1 MLLAVVLMFS
11 SLPFSVSADE
21 VSSELPTESTVE
33 SQPKESQAEETEES
47 PPPAENAIIL
57 SDSSGDVPVLYAQDP
72 FNTVKAEVEGGTNYM
87 TSVGVTRESIVRE
100 LEAHEDDNYYL
111 GTPYVGGD
119 AQSPNGDASYNSGTV
134 GMNCAG
140 FISYVLRKAGL
151 DAETTMEIMHRTPVN
166 QYGSGLPYDW
176 LAGASNYKNLVEN
189 GNISAYAF
197 RTKQELLSSG
207 LAEKGDIILM
217 WWSNSPGADGADNHI
232 GFFWGKASDDDV
244 MWHSGTEPGSGNQI
258 SAITP
263 KTPGSFYILIKIEPL
278 QPKDYQVTL
287 TKTSADVS
295 ITQGNSAYSLAG
307 ATYNVYKG
315 TSGTGSVVA
324 TFTTD
329 LAGHATLSTPLEDG
343 TYSVKEV
350 TPPKGYKLD
359 EKIYT
364 FTING
369 ADTSLNVEDEPG
381 TLTLILKKADSQ
393 TGSTPQG
400 NASLAGAVYQVSYQK
415 GGQTVTE
422 ELTSDA
428 SGNLGTLEGIPFG
441 TVTVKELTAPE
452 GYRLDTEVHTY
463 TVDGSQLT
471 GDVYELEVTDL
482 EEDVQRGGLII
493 QKLDSQ
499 TGTTPQGDASLE
511 GISFE
516 IVNQSQNPVVVN
528 GRTAQPGQVA
538 MTITTNASGVASTG
552 ENALPYGDYTV
563 REVASN
569 DSMFKTFDEEIS
581 VTISEDGQTLTYEV
595 ENEVVRGGIDIEKQ
609 DSQTGSTPQGNAS
622 FAGIDFEVINRSAN
636 PVVVDGQ
643 TYAVGDVVM
652 TITTDESGRAST
664 GNDVLPYGTYEVL
677 ESATNESML
686 LTWTGETATVR
697 QNGHSV
703 AITAV
708 NDVERGGLSVEKQD
722 SVTGSIPQGDADFSG
737 ITFEVINN
745 SKNPVIVNSEKYN
758 PGEVVVTL
766 TTDESGRAVTADD
779 ALPYG
784 EYIFH
789 ESATNES
796 MLLTAPD
803 QTVNVTD
810 DGVIY
815 EFTMADEVVRG
826 GVLIEKRDLESGL
839 LTPLGGASLDGTLF
853 EITNKSVNAVYVND
867 ALYQPG
873 EVCATIEVVDGI
885 AQTDARALPYGTYQ
899 MVESKPGEG
908 YLHTDQTVRS
918 FQIRKDGEV
927 IEFRDGD
934 AAYNQVIR
942 GDLQFIKVGEGGEA
956 NMGRFANVAFK
967 LISETTGETHI
978 VVTDENGEVRTTT
991 EWNPHSQNT
1000 NGNDGVEDEAAWD
1013 DHAGTWFGLT
1023 TEGWMVETQ
1032 DGLCALPY
1040 DTYTIEELRCSG
1052 NQGYDLVRVEHVTIS
1067 RNNTTIYLGTL
1078 DDQFE
1083 GVPEIGTTA
1092 LVDGEHTAAP
1102 AGEVTITDTVE
1113 YKNLKVGE
1121 TYKISG
1127 VLMDKETGEPL
1138 LVGEGEEQAQVTAE
1152 VEFTPTSAQGTVEL
1166 TYTFDA
1172 SALAG
1177 KAVVVFEDLYQG
1189 ENVVASHADINDEGQ
1204 TVTFGKPSIGTTAT
1218 IDGEKTAEPAEQI
1231 TITDTVEYSGL
1242 TVGQEYKLTGV
1253 LMDKETGEPLL
1264 IGEGEEQAQ
1273 VTSEATFT
1281 PSEPNGTIDVLFT
1294 FDSSALL
1301 GKSVVVFETLY
1312 QGENEVTA
1320 HTDIEDEGQT
1330 VTFVEGPK
1338 IGTTATVDGSHTASP
1353 VGEITIVDEVAYS
1366 GLTPG
1371 KTYKISGVLMDKET
1385 GEPLLVGEG
1394 EEQAQV
1400 TAEVEFTPEAAEG
1413 TVELTYTLDASALA
1427 GKSVVVFETLY
1438 LDDVEITSHA
1448 DIEDENQ
1455 TVTFGE
1461 GPQIGTTATV
1471 NGQHTAD
1478 PTGEV
1483 TIIDEVAYSGLTPGE
1498 TYKISGVLMDKATG
1512 EPLLVGEEQAQI
1524 TAEVEFTP
1532 EAESGTVQLSYTF
1545 DATSM
1550 AGKAVVVFEHLYLG
1564 ELEIATHADIEDE
1577 GQTVTFGV
1585 PEIGTTATVN
1595 GAHTAEPAEQVT
1607 IVDTVTYSG
1616 LTPGKTYKLS
1626 GVLMD
1631 QATGEPLLVD
1641 GKEITAETEFTP
1653 EASSGTVELSY
1664 TLNASTLAGKSV
1676 VVFEDLYLDGV
1687 KVATH
1692 ADITDA
1698 GQTVT
1703 FVEPD
1708 KPMISTMATV
1718 DDEQIA
1724 MPVGDI
1730 TLTDIISYY
1739 QLTPGKEYT
1748 LKGVLMD
1755 QATEK
1760 PLTIDGKQVTSEV
1773 TFTPTESS
1781 GTVEVTFTFPADT
1794 LANTKVVVYEYLYL
1808 DGKEVATHTDINN
1821 KCQTITFGD
1830 TPSIGT
1836 TATVDGEKTAKP
1848 SEELTITDT
1857 VEYSGLIPGKTY
1869 KLSGVLMD
1877 KETEE
1882 PLLVDDK
1889 EVTSEVEFVAEKESG
1904 TVEMTFTLDASALV
1918 GKHIVV
1924 FETLYYND
1932 KEIAAH
1938 TDIEDEDQTVLIDLN
1953 GRIFATKVD
1962 TDGAP
1967 VEGVVFGLFTAD
1979 TTDFTEKNAAATA
1992 QTGADGKFEFDNVP
2006 AGEWLIVEL
2015 VARPGYVLDSEPIEV
2030 TVDAEE
2036 IDLGEIVNEYTR
2048 ISIIKTDATTGEQ
2061 LAGATLELYDPD
2073 GTLIDTWVSNGQPHQ
2088 ITKLAVGDG
2097 YVLKEVSAPT
2107 GYKIADRITFSVSST
2122 GEVQTI
2128 EMQDHPRDIVDVPKT
2143 GQTTPPMF
2151 IYAGVLVLAVALG
2164 VGFVVYYKK
2173 KKTSR

>member
-1 MLLAVVLMFS
+1 MKSKRFAALFLAVMLVLT
-11 SLPFSVSADE
+11 SLPFSVFAAE
-21 VSSELPTESTVE
+21 NTGIEETG
-33 SQPKESQAEETEES
+33 AEENTS
-47 PPPAENAIIL
+47 SSITI

-72 FNTVKAEVEGGTNYM
+72 FSEIKNRAEGGSNDM
-87 TSVGVTRESIVRE
+87 TQYGVTRAKIVSHLES
-100 LEAHEDDNYYL
+100 HEHDDFYL
-111 GTPYVGGD
+111 GTPYQGGD
-119 AQSPNGDASYNSGTV
+119 WQSPNGDTSYNGSA
-134 GMNCAG
+134 GMNCTG
-140 FISYVLRKAGL
+140 FVSYVLRACGL
-151 DAETTMEIMHRTPVN
+151 NTGTFLEQLSLTGSTVWA
-166 QYGSGLPYDW
+166 GSGLPYD
-176 LAGASNYKNLVEN
+176 LMSGASNYLNAVQN
-189 GNISAYAF
+189 GDIAAYTF
-197 RTKQELLSSG
+197 RDKSELLASG
-207 LAEKGDIILM
+207 LAQKGDIILM
-217 WWSNSPGADGADNHI
+217 WWSLSPFDDGADNHI
-232 GFFWGKASDDDV
+232 GFFWGDSSSEDK
-244 MWHSGTEPGSGNQI
+244 MWHSSTHPQSGNQI
-258 SAITP
+258 SEIVP
-263 KTPGSFYILIKIEPL
+263 KTPGSYFILIKTENEEPT
-278 QPKDYQVTL
+278 YSVTL
-287 TKTSADVS
+287 TKTSADATV
-295 ITQGNSAYSLAG
+295 TQGNAAYSLAG

-315 TSGTGSVVA
+315 TTASGTVVA

-329 LAGHATLSTPLEDG
+329 SSGHATINPPLENG
-343 TYSVKEV
+343 TYAVKE
-350 TPPKGYKLD
+350 TKAPPGYKLD
-359 EKIYT
+359 PETHVI
-364 FTING
+364 TING
-369 ADTSLNVEDEPG
+369 SDTTINVQDDPG
-381 TLTLILKKADSQ
+381 RMAIKVVKKDVE
-393 TGSTPQG
+393 TGTTAQG
-400 NASLAGAVYQVSYQK
+400 NASLAGAVYRVSYQL
-415 GGQTVTE
+415 GGQTVTKE
-422 ELTSDA
+422 ITSNAD
-428 SGNLGTLEGIPFG
+428 GTFPMITDIPFG
-441 TVTVKELTAPE
+441 TVTIQEVTAPP
-452 GYRLDTEVHTY
+452 GYKLDTEIHTY
-463 TVDGSQLT
+463 YIDGSQMVT
-471 GDVYELEVTDL
+471 DTYELVPDDIT
-482 EEDVQRGGLII
+482 EEVQRGGLTI
-493 QKLDSQ
+493 QKKDSQ
-499 TGTTPQGDASLE
+499 TGTTPQGDASLA

-516 IVNQSQNPVVVN
+516 IVNESQNAVVVG
-528 GRTAQPGQVA
+528 GRTIQPGQVA
-538 MTITTNASGVASTG
+538 TTITTNASGVATTG
-552 ENALPYGDYTV
+552 ANALPYGDYTV
-563 REVASN
+563 RESATN
-569 DSMFKTFDEEIS
+569 DSMLLTFTEEIS
-581 VTISEDGQTLTYEV
+581 VTIDEDGEMLEYEA
-595 ENEVVRGGIDIEKQ
+595 EDDVVRGGITVTKQ

-643 TYAVGDVVM
+643 TYAVGNVVM
-652 TITTDESGRAST
+652 TITTDESGHAST
-664 GNDVLPYGTYEVL
+664 GNDVLPYGTYEVR

-686 LTWTGETATVR
+686 LTWNGETVTVR

-708 NDVERGGLSVEKQD
+708 NDVERGGLSLQKTD
-722 SVTGSIPQGDADFSG
+722 TITGTTPQGDADFEG
-737 ITFEVINN
+737 ITFQIINN
-745 SKNPVIVNSEKYN
+745 SRNPVIVEGQKYQ
-758 PGEVVVTL
+758 PGEVVKTLVT
-766 TTDESGRAVTADD
+766 DAEGKASTADD
-779 ALPYG
+779 LLPYG
-784 EYIFH
+784 EYILR

-796 MLLTAPD
+796 MLLTATD
-803 QTVNVTD
+803 QTVLVED

-853 EITNKSVNAVYVND
+853 EITNKSKNAVYVNG
-867 ALYQPG
+867 ALYAPG

-885 AQTDARALPYGTYQ
+885 AQTDTRALPYGTYQ

-934 AAYNQVIR
+934 AAYNQVVR
-942 GDLQFIKVGEGGEA
+942 GDLQFVKVGEGGEA

-1353 VGEITIVDEVAYS
+1353 VGEVTIVDEVAYS

>member
-1 MLLAVVLMFS
+1 MKSKRFAALFLAVMLVLT
-11 SLPFSVSADE
+11 SLPFSVFAAE
-21 VSSELPTESTVE
+21 NTGIEETG
-33 SQPKESQAEETEES
+33 AEENTS
-47 PPPAENAIIL
+47 SSITI

-72 FNTVKAEVEGGTNYM
+72 FSEIKNRAEGGSNDM
-87 TSVGVTRESIVRE
+87 TQYGVTRAKIVSHLES
-100 LEAHEDDNYYL
+100 HEHDDFYL
-111 GTPYVGGD
+111 GTPYQGGD
-119 AQSPNGDASYNSGTV
+119 WQSPNGDTSYNGSA
-134 GMNCAG
+134 GMNCTG
-140 FISYVLRKAGL
+140 FVSYVLRACGL
-151 DAETTMEIMHRTPVN
+151 NTGTFLEQLSLTGSTVWA
-166 QYGSGLPYDW
+166 GSGLPYD
-176 LAGASNYKNLVEN
+176 LMSGASNYLNAVQN
-189 GNISAYAF
+189 GDIAAYTF
-197 RTKQELLSSG
+197 RDKSELLASG
-207 LAEKGDIILM
+207 LAQKGDIILM
-217 WWSNSPGADGADNHI
+217 WWSLSPFDDGADNHI
-232 GFFWGKASDDDV
+232 GFFWGDSSSEDK
-244 MWHSGTEPGSGNQI
+244 MWHSSTHPQSGNQI
-258 SAITP
+258 SEIVP
-263 KTPGSFYILIKIEPL
+263 KTPGSYFILIKTENEEPT
-278 QPKDYQVTL
+278 YSVTL
-287 TKTSADVS
+287 TKTSADATV
-295 ITQGNSAYSLAG
+295 TQGNAAYSLAG

-315 TSGTGSVVA
+315 TTASGTVVA

-329 LAGHATLSTPLEDG
+329 SSGHATINPPLENG
-343 TYSVKEV
+343 TYAVKE
-350 TPPKGYKLD
+350 TKAPPGYKLD
-359 EKIYT
+359 PETHVI
-364 FTING
+364 TING
-369 ADTSLNVEDEPG
+369 SDTTINVQDDPG
-381 TLTLILKKADSQ
+381 RMAIKVVKKDVE
-393 TGSTPQG
+393 TGTTAQG
-400 NASLAGAVYQVSYQK
+400 NASLAGAVYRVSYQL
-415 GGQTVTE
+415 GGQTVTKE
-422 ELTSDA
+422 ITSNAD
-428 SGNLGTLEGIPFG
+428 GTFPMITDIPFG
-441 TVTVKELTAPE
+441 TVTIQEVTAPP
-452 GYRLDTEVHTY
+452 GYKLDTEIHTY
-463 TVDGSQLT
+463 YIDGSQMVT
-471 GDVYELEVTDL
+471 DTYELVPDDIT
-482 EEDVQRGGLII
+482 EEVQRGGLTI
-493 QKLDSQ
+493 QKKDSQ
-499 TGTTPQGDASLE
+499 TGTTPQGDASLA

-516 IVNQSQNPVVVN
+516 IVNESQNAVVVG
-528 GRTAQPGQVA
+528 GRTIQPGQVA
-538 MTITTNASGVASTG
+538 TTITTNASGVATTG
-552 ENALPYGDYTV
+552 ANALPYGDYTV
-563 REVASN
+563 RESATN
-569 DSMFKTFDEEIS
+569 DSMLLTFTEEIS
-581 VTISEDGQTLTYEV
+581 VTIDEDGEMLEYEA
-595 ENEVVRGGIDIEKQ
+595 EDDVVRGGITVTKQ

-636 PVVVDGQ
+636 PVVVGGQ
-643 TYAVGDVVM
+643 TYAVGEVVM
-652 TITTDESGRAST
+652 TITTDESGTAST
-664 GNDVLPYGTYEVL
+664 GNDALPYGTYEVR
-677 ESATNESML
+677 ESQTNESML
-686 LTWTGETATVR
+686 LTWTGETVTVR

-708 NDVERGGLSVEKQD
+708 NDVERGGLSLQKTD
-722 SVTGSIPQGDADFSG
+722 TITGTTPQGDADFEG
-737 ITFEVINN
+737 ITFQIINN
-745 SKNPVIVNSEKYN
+745 SRNPVIVEGQKYQ
-758 PGEVVVTL
+758 PGEVVKTLVTDAEGKAS
-766 TTDESGRAVTADD
+766 TSDD
-779 ALPYG
+779 LLPYG
-784 EYIFH
+784 EYILH

-796 MLLTAPD
+796 MLNTVPD
-803 QTVNVTD
+803 QTVLIED

-815 EFTMADEVVRG
+815 EFTCPNEVVRG
-826 GVLIEKRDLESGL
+826 DVLIEKRDLESGL

-853 EITNKSVNAVYVND
+853 EITNKSKNAVYVNG
-867 ALYQPG
+867 ALYAPG
-873 EVCATIEVVDGI
+873 EVCATIEVKDGI
-885 AQTDARALPYGTYQ
+885 AQTENRALPYGTYEMQ
-899 MVESKPGEG
+899 EVKPGEG
-908 YLHTDQTVRS
+908 YLHTDQAVRH
-918 FQIRKDGEV
+918 FTIRQDGQVVEY
-927 IEFRDGD
+927 RDGD

-942 GDLQFIKVGEGGEA
+942 GDLQFVKVGEGGEA

-1353 VGEITIVDEVAYS
+1353 VGEVTIVDEVAYS

-1992 QTGADGKFEFDNVP
+1992 QTGADGKFEFDNVL